1 MSLYDHLEKLQY
13 FMGVAKAGSFKR
25 ASEQLHLTQPTL
37 SKSIKILE
45 ESLETE
51 LFVRHARGIEL
62 TNEGEF
68 LFERCLLLFNQLDEI
83 SKELHSPLDPLEQKI
98 RVGTFDSIAIYF
110 WGSFLKKFL
119 SKRKTLQIEMTTK
132 RSSEIQ
138 QELEAGNLDLAII
151 VDPRPNSQFE
161 SLELF
166 SDQFRFY
173 ESALKKKSYESIK
186 EAPLI
191 LMNQTLS
198 EKEQESA
205 LMGHC
210 PPLYQVSS
218 LESAKEFCI
227 QGLGVALLPEQVA
240 KKSLDERKIKLVESS
255 FKPYAQSLQQH
266 SIALVYPKRLSQS
279 KTLQSMIKDLHSI
292 GPL

>member
-68 LFERCLLLFNQLDEI
+68 LFQRCLILFNQLDEI
-83 SKELHSPLDPLEQKI
+83 SKELHTPLDPLEQKI

-110 WGSFLKKFL
+110 WASFLKRFL
-119 SKRKTLQIEMTTK
+119 SKRKNLQIEMMTN
-132 RSSEIQ
+132 RSSDIQ
-138 QELEAGNLDLAII
+138 RELESGNLDLAII
-151 VDPRPNSQFE
+151 VDPRSNSQFE
-161 SLELF
+161 NLEIF
-166 SDQFRFY
+166 KDQFRFY
-173 ESALKKKSYESIK
+173 ESTSKKKCYEHVK
-186 EAPLI
+186 DAPLI
-191 LMNQTLS
+191 MMNETLTD
-198 EKEQESA
+198 KELEAS
-205 LMGHC
+205 LMGHK
-210 PPLYQVSS
+210 PTLYKVSS

-227 QGLGVALLPEQVA
+227 QGLGVAMLPEQVA
-240 KKSLDERKIKLVESS
+240 KKSIEEKKIKLVNQE
-255 FKPYAQSLQQH
+255 FKPFQQSLRPH
-266 SIALVYPKRLSQS
+266 SISLVYPKRLSQS
-279 KTLQSMIKDLHSI
+279 STLQKMIEDLKT
-292 GPL
+292 GPQ